1 MSYYGKLILMNNNTI
16 FVIILLVSTFL
27 TSTLT
32 MLPAAHAGGGD
43 DDDHDKRGDSNKQR
57 VEEDG
62 AGAIA
67 DCDWNDIEESGF
79 RCKAAAA
86 TDEGKIRDGGTT
98 PPPTDGAFTVTGEG
112 SEGSA
117 VCDRPTQLEFVI
129 IFSAQG
135 DGTLTGSY
143 TVSTIGFVR
152 EGVITE
158 GTTDG
163 NTYTLSGENLSIC
176 GNPSPVIGE
185 ITISGDCGDDVTI
198 TYEDPATVVTFEEGD
213 VDCTLL

>member
-1 MSYYGKLILMNNNTI
+1 MNNNTV
-16 FVIILLVSTFL
+16 FVILLLASTFL

-32 MLPAAHAGGGD
+32 MLPAAHAGVGD

-67 DCDWNDIEESGF
+67 DCDWNDIEESDF

-86 TDEGKIRDGGTT
+86 TDGGIIRDGGTT
-98 PPPTDGAFTVTGEG
+98 PPTDGAFTVTGEG

-117 VCDRPTQLEFVI
+117 VCDTPTQLDFVI
-129 IFSAQG
+129 SFSAQG
-135 DGTLTGSY
+135 DGTVTGTY

-163 NTYTLSGENLSIC
+163 NTYTLSGENVSVC
-176 GNPSPVIGE
+176 GTPVAGE